1 MKDEV
6 ISDVPFWSCEYRPAG
21 EWSLAKSLLACIGDY
36 QRNRNGG
43 GYMAGIRRRWAVLR
57 TRSWSAV
64 SGADIPLNCQIQGGL
79 LLPHPNGVVI
89 HPETRT
95 GQNCL
100 IFQQVTIG
108 IPAVIREG
116 RNG

>member
-6 ISDVPFWSCEYRPAG
+6 SSDVLDRSRGYRPAG
-21 EWSLAKSLLACIGDY
+21 EWGLAKSLPACIGDY
-36 QRNRNGG
+36 QRNINGG
-43 GYMAGIRRRWAVLR
+43 GCMAGIRRRWAVLR
-57 TRSWSAV
+57 PRFWSAV
-64 SGADIPLNCQIQGGL
+64 SGADIPLNCQVQGGL
-79 LLPHPNGVVI
+79 LLSHPNGVVI
-89 HPETRT
+89 HPEART

-108 IPAVIREG
+108 VPAVIREG